1 MQKLLEK
8 LEITALNNMQL
19 AAIKSIK
26 EEKNTLLLAPTGSGK
41 TLAFLIPLLDL
52 LQPQKKELQTLI
64 IVPTR
69 ELALQIE
76 TVFKSLKS
84 DFKINALYGGHS
96 MEVETKNL
104 QTMPEVI
111 VGTPGRIAD
120 HFTRDNITGE
130 NVRSL
135 ILDEFD
141 KSLQMGYQEQ
151 MKYIYSHLNNLEKH
165 ILVSATGGL
174 NIPDFLFLN
183 PLKKLDFLN
192 ENLNLEI
199 RLIKAKS
206 KVKALL
212 ILLGQ
217 ISLSPTMIFCN
228 LRDSAE
234 EIAATMR
241 KNGLNAE
248 LFHGKIEQ
256 IDREKALIRFRNG
269 SSRYLVST
277 DLAARG
283 LDIPEVENVIHF
295 ELPDHLNEFT
305 HRNGRTARQMA
316 EGTAFIILDEK
327 ENLPTYLPKSPKIF
341 ELLEKTTLPPKEK
354 WVTVYVSGGKK
365 DKINKI
371 DIVGFFLQKGKLQKE
386 ELGRIEV
393 QDFATFV
400 AISSDAQTKFFKLI
414 VGEKLKGK
422 KLKIELAR

>member
-1 MQKLLEK
+1 
-8 LEITALNNMQL
+8 
-19 AAIKSIK
+19 
-26 EEKNTLLLAPTGSGK
+26 
-41 TLAFLIPLLDL
+41 
-52 LQPQKKELQTLI
+52 LQTLI

-151 MKYIYSHLNNLEKH
+151 MKYIYSHLKNIEKH

-206 KVKALL
+206 KVKALM

-316 EGTAFIILDEK
+316 EGNAFIILDEK

-341 ELLEKTTLPPKEK
+341 ELLDKTTLPPKEK
-354 WVTVYVSGGKK
+354 WVTIYVSGGKK

-400 AISSDAQTKFFKLI
+400 AISSDAQAKFFKLI